1 MTEHIEEQLVVFQ
14 LGQELY
20 GLEIG
25 AVQEIITWQ
34 PVTKVPEMPEYV
46 EGLINLRGR
55 IIPVLDLRKRF
66 RLAQAETGRQTRIV
80 VVEIGTQVVGLIVDG
95 VSEVLRVAQE
105 RIVPPD
111 EMIAGV
117 GAEYLRGVAK
127 TDDRLIILLEADRI
141 LGSAE
146 QVAMKAS

>member
-127 TDDRLIILLEADRI
+127 TEDRLIILLEADRI

-146 QVAMKAS
+146 TAALKAS

>member
-127 TDDRLIILLEADRI
+127 TEDRLIILLEADRI